1 MFTLAAAA
9 CAEAGESYCC
19 GVLHTF
25 PPSPSMCHRPW
36 SRWPIPPVHEPQR
49 SRGRR
54 FRALDCARRQTEN
67 LETPFCPPFGYMR
80 NTNVCNFTQNI
91 PKVNSNLLWG
101 KQQIYLIDF
110 ESFLCYKDFQSQRNL
125 SGEDYTA
132 CVVFFCPLHL
142 VN

>member
-1 MFTLAAAA
+1 
-9 CAEAGESYCC
+9 
-19 GVLHTF
+19 
-25 PPSPSMCHRPW
+25 
-36 SRWPIPPVHEPQR
+36 
-49 SRGRR
+49 
-54 FRALDCARRQTEN
+54 
-67 LETPFCPPFGYMR
+67 MR

-132 CVVFFCPLHL
+132 CVVFFCPSLF
-142 VN
+142 VNLMKLLQRSAKENGDG